1 MIDKEIT
8 IAKDFLSIQNKD
20 GEVMFVI
27 IYNDSTDEPNSD
39 ARIIYGDDSPHA
51 VLIKNDD
58 HAIILDFLADETLK
72 MMQKNK
78 KALVTEIEY
87 NENLI
92 KYNLNNKF
100 SKDGLYKLFEFA
112 EAQHALKACYSV
124 KLEKI
129 KNFDERFTKFIDQ
142 ELEAKEL

>member
-27 IYNDSTDEPNSD
+27 MYNDKSSQPDSD
-39 ARIIYGDDSPHA
+39 AKIIYGDDSPHA

-58 HAIILDFLADETLK
+58 HAIILDFLAEETLK
-72 MMQKNK
+72 MMKNSK

-87 NENLI
+87 NENLV
-92 KYNLNNKF
+92 KYNLENKF
-100 SKDGLYKLFEFA
+100 SKDSLYKLFEFA

-129 KNFDERFTKFIDQ
+129 KNFDERFMKFID
-142 ELEAKEL
+142 KEIEEI